1 LAKAAFMVALAA
13 TAMTAGCG
21 ARALPDPRVTV
32 AEYRDA
38 AARGDATAVHRL
50 LTDDAR
56 LAYGQ
61 NGTRRLLDDAR
72 VEILAQATSAA
83 LPVATVRA
91 VAEVPYAG
99 GERAVVDI
107 EDGRYRV
114 SAASGLPSAART
126 PAQALADLRAALSR
140 RSYAALIHLLS
151 TETRQALER
160 DLRALVDGLA
170 NTDALEV
177 KVSGATA
184 EVTVP
189 GGRRV
194 VLKREEG
201 VWRIHDLD

>member
-1 LAKAAFMVALAA
+1 MVALAA
-13 TAMTAGCG
+13 TAVTAGCG
-21 ARALPDPRVTV
+21 SRALPDPRATV

-38 AARGDATAVHRL
+38 AARGDAATVHRL
-50 LTDDAR
+50 LSDAARVAYGPSGTKRLLEDAR
-56 LAYGQ
+56 G
-61 NGTRRLLDDAR
+61 
-72 VEILAQATSAA
+72 EIVAQASSAA
-83 LPVATVRA
+83 APSSTVRA

-99 GERAVVDI
+99 GERAIVDI
-107 EDGRYRV
+107 ESGRYRV

-140 RSYAALIHLLS
+140 RSYAALVHLLS
-151 TETRQALER
+151 IETRQALER
-160 DLRALVDGLA
+160 DLRALVEGLA
-170 NTDALEV
+170 STDALEV

-184 EVTVP
+184 EVTIP